1 MPYLPI
7 GSGLNNEPDLQEDLI
22 PRNRPAMSSPPTRVK
37 NRRKV
42 YLDRHPE
49 YFSADLELAGP
60 LALSSYRLTAL
71 VISVG

>member
-1 MPYLPI
+1 MPYLPM
-7 GSGLNNEPDLQEDLI
+7 GSGLNNEPDVQEDSI
-22 PRNRPAMSSPPTRVK
+22 HPNRSTMPAPPTRVK

-60 LALSSYRLTAL
+60 LALSSHTD
-71 VISVG
+71 